1 MNLFESIKASRDIKD
16 KSVKTYITSLKK
28 IHENL
33 ETSIDFDNL
42 DWLKPI
48 NKVVSIL
55 NELKL
60 TTRKNYTNAIIV
72 ALMTEAD
79 KYKDTLTAYK
89 EYLGKILSDYNEMVA
104 TQTKSKKE
112 TDNWIS
118 MADLKKIVNKHKRSV
133 KELGLDQKDGWTKS
147 EKQLYQMYMVGVLYT
162 NYPPLR
168 NDYSNM
174 DIISENDFK
183 KLKKKEN
190 NFLVIISRNK
200 KYFSLSSYKT
210 DKKFGDKIIDIDS
223 KMNSIINKWLA
234 HNTTGFFL
242 VNSKNTQM
250 SDNSLTKL
258 LNKIFASSKKKI
270 SSTLIRHIYLTEKY
284 SNAQSEM
291 EEDANLMGHSVSTQQ
306 NIYVKRK

>member
-1 MNLFESIKASRDIKD
+1 MNLFEKIKATRDIKD
-16 KSVKTYITSLKK
+16 KSIKTYITSLKK
-28 IHENL
+28 IHEKL
-33 ETSIDFDNL
+33 ETSIEFDDL

-60 TTRKNYTNAIIV
+60 TTRKNYTNSIIV
-72 ALMTEAD
+72 ALMTEED
-79 KYKDTLTAYK
+79 KYKDTLAAYK
-89 EYLGKILSDYNEMVA
+89 EYLGTILSDYNEMVS
-104 TQTKSKKE
+104 TQQKSKKE
-112 TDNWIS
+112 NDNWIS
-118 MADLKKIVNKHKRSV
+118 MADLKKLVNKHKRSV
-133 KELGLDQKDGWTKS
+133 KELDLDKKEVWSKS
-147 EKQLYQMYMVGVLYT
+147 DTQLYQMYMVGILYT
-162 NYPPLR
+162 EYPPLR

-174 DIISENDFK
+174 EIITEANFK

-190 NFLVIISRNK
+190 NFLVIVSRNK

-210 DKKFGDKIIDIDS
+210 EKQYGNKIIDIDS
-223 KMNSIINKWLA
+223 KLNTIINKWLV
-234 HNTTGFFL
+234 HNTTGYFL

-284 SNAQSEM
+284 SNTQDEM
-291 EEDANLMGHSVSTQQ
+291 EKDANEMGHSVQTQQ
-306 NIYVKRK
+306 NIYVKK

>member
-1 MNLFESIKASRDIKD
+1 MDLFEKIKASRDIKN
-16 KSVKTYITSLKK
+16 KSIASYITSLKK
-28 IHENL
+28 IHEKL

-48 NKVVSIL
+48 NKVVTIL

-72 ALMTEAD
+72 ALMTDSD

-89 EYLGKILSDYNEMVA
+89 EYLATILTDYNEMVA

-118 MADLKKIVNKHKRSV
+118 MADLKKIVAKHKRSI
-133 KELGLDQKDGWTKS
+133 KELGLDQKDSWNKS

-162 NYPPLR
+162 EYPPLR

-210 DKKFGDKIIDIDS
+210 EKQYGDKILEIDS
-223 KMNSIINKWLA
+223 KLNTIINKWLA

-242 VNSKNTQM
+242 VNSKNTSL

-258 LNKIFASSKKKI
+258 LNKIFSFSKKKI

-284 SNAQSEM
+284 SNTQAQMEADASE
-291 EEDANLMGHSVSTQQ
+291 MGHSVQTQQ
-306 NIYVKRK
+306 NIYVKK

>member
-1 MNLFESIKASRDIKD
+1 MDLFQAIKATRAIKD

-33 ETSIDFDNL
+33 ETSIDFDDL

-55 NELKL
+55 NELKI
-60 TTRKNYTNAIIV
+60 TTRKNYCNAIIV
-72 ALMTEAD
+72 ALMTQED

-210 DKKFGDKIIDIDS
+210 EKQYGNKIIDIDS
-223 KMNSIINKWLA
+223 KLNSIINKWLA
-234 HNTTGFFL
+234 HNNTGFFL
-242 VNSKNTQM
+242 INSKNTSL

-270 SSTLIRHIYLTEKY
+270 SSTLIRHVYLTEKY
-284 SNAQSEM
+284 EAAQSEM
-291 EEDANLMGHSVSTQQ
+291 EDDASIMGHSVSTQQ
-306 NIYVKRK
+306 SIYVKRD